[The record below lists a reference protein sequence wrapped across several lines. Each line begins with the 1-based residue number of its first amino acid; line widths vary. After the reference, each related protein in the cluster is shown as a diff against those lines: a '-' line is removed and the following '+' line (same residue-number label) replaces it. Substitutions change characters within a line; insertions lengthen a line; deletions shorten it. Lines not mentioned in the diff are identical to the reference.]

1 MQARLADAI
10 APRALASAKPRS
22 PPPERAIV
30 TPAEMSLMKLLFSIK
45 HLLSSKK
52 PLKSYAW
59 YIWY

>member
-1 MQARLADAI
+1 MRSRHARWRRRN
-10 APRALASAKPRS
+10 RAV

>member
-1 MQARLADAI
+1 
-10 APRALASAKPRS
+10 
-22 PPPERAIV
+22 
-30 TPAEMSLMKLLFSIK
+30 MSLMKLLFSLK

>member
-1 MQARLADAI
+1 M
-10 APRALASAKPRS
+10 RASETAQSS
-22 PPPERAIV
+22 PERVVV
-30 TPAEMSLMKLLFSIK
+30 TPAEISLMKLLFSIK